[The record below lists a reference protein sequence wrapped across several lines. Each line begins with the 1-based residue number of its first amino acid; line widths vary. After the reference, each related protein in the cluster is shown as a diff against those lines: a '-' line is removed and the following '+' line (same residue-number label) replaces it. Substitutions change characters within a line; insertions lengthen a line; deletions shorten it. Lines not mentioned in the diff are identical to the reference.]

1 VTSTPDSSPTT
12 APRMFGAL
20 RVHNFR
26 LFLSANLVSQVGTWM
41 QRIGQDWLVLQLS
54 GDSGVALGVTTA
66 LQFGPTL
73 LFSFYGGLLADRYD
87 KRRLLMIS
95 QAVMGLLALGLGLLV
110 ATDSIALWHVYL
122 LALLLGVAGS
132 LDTPAR
138 QSFVSEMVGPE
149 FLANAVSLNSTAFN
163 AARLIGPAVAGAL
176 IAGSGGSTAPAF
188 LVNAGSFAF
197 TIAALLGMR
206 SGELLRSRPVGRS
219 RGQLGQALAY
229 TRRHPDL
236 MLAMVLAFTI
246 GTFGFNSQITIAL
259 MAKGVFGL
267 GAGAFGLLSTCYA
280 VGSLTGAL
288 LSTRR
293 SRRPLQRFLVVSAM
307 AFSVLLIISGLMRDY
322 YAFAALCVPTGAAAL
337 IFSVACN
344 SFVQLG
350 VEPQMRGRILAL
362 YFMAFMG
369 GTPVGAPAI
378 GWLSERFGPPWGL
391 IGGGIVCLVVSLA
404 AGAVLLRGHRVR
416 LELHVVPPSLQ
427 LHVAPSTPAD
437 PVPNAVAGMAEE
449 ADGEVPGEQ
458 VARDRVG

>member
-1 VTSTPDSSPTT
+1 
-12 APRMFGAL
+12 MFGAL
-20 RVHNFR
+20 HVHNFR
-26 LFLSANLVSQVGTWM
+26 LYVSANLVSQIGTWM

-54 GDSGVALGVTTA
+54 DDSGVALGVTTA

-87 KRRLLMIS
+87 KRRLLMIT
-95 QAVMGLLALGLGLLV
+95 QAVMGVLALGLGLLV
-110 ATDSIALWHVYL
+110 VGDSIELWHVYL
-122 LALLLGVAGS
+122 LAAALGVAGS

-138 QSFVSEMVGPE
+138 QAFVSEMVGPE
-149 FLANAVSLNSTAFN
+149 YLANAVSLNSTAFN
-163 AARLIGPAVAGAL
+163 AARLIGPAVAGGL
-176 IAGSGGSTAPAF
+176 IAVSGGDTAPAF
-188 LVNAGSFAF
+188 LVNAASFAC
-197 TIAALLGMR
+197 TIAALGGMR
-206 SGELLRSRPVGRS
+206 GAELHPSKRVGRAS
-219 RGQLGQALAY
+219 GQLGQALSY

-280 VGSLTGAL
+280 VGSLSGAL

-293 SRRPLQRFLVVSAM
+293 SRRPLQRFLVVSAV
-307 AFSVLLIISGLMRDY
+307 AFSVLLIISGLMGNY

-337 IFSVACN
+337 VFSVACN

-350 VEPQMRGRILAL
+350 VEPEMRGRILAL

-369 GTPVGAPAI
+369 GTPLGAPAV

-391 IGGGIVCLVVSLA
+391 IGGGIVCLLVSLT
-404 AGAVLLRGHRVR
+404 AGVVLLRGHRVR
-416 LELHVVPPSLQ
+416 LELHVAPPSLH
-427 LHVAPSTPAD
+427 LHVATTSATTA
-437 PVPNAVAGMAEE
+437 PVAVAGLVDE

-458 VARDRVG
+458 VARNPVG

>member
-1 VTSTPDSSPTT
+1 
-12 APRMFGAL
+12 MFGAL

-26 LFLSANLVSQVGTWM
+26 LYVSANLVSQVGTWM

-54 GDSGVALGVTTA
+54 GDSGIALGVTTA

-73 LFSFYGGLLADRYD
+73 FFSFYGGLLADRYD
-87 KRRLLMIS
+87 KRRVLMIT
-95 QAVMGLLALGLGLLV
+95 QAVMGVLALGLGLLV
-110 ATDSIALWHVYL
+110 AGDAIALWHVYL
-122 LALLLGVAGS
+122 LAAALGVVGS

-138 QSFVSEMVGPE
+138 QAFVSEMVGPE
-149 FLANAVSLNSTAFN
+149 YLANAVSLNSTAFN
-163 AARLIGPAVAGAL
+163 AARLIGPAVAGGL
-176 IAGSGGSTAPAF
+176 IAVAGGNTAPAF
-188 LVNAGSFAF
+188 LVNAASFAC
-197 TIAALLGMR
+197 TIAALVAMR
-206 SGELLRSRPVGRS
+206 ARELSPARPVGRA
-219 RGQLGQALAY
+219 RGQLGQALSY

-236 MLAMVLAFTI
+236 MLAMLLAFTL

-280 VGSLTGAL
+280 AGSLTGAL

-293 SRRPLQRFLVVSAM
+293 SRRPLQRFLLVSAV

-391 IGGGIVCLVVSLA
+391 IGGGIVCLVVTLA
-404 AGAVLLRGHRVR
+404 AGVVLMRGHRVR
-416 LELHVVPPSLQ
+416 LEVHAVPPSAH
-427 LHVAPSTPAD
+427 LHVAATRPAA
-437 PVPNAVAGMAEE
+437 PPPERVAGLTEA

-458 VARDRVG
+458 VARDPAR

>member
-1 VTSTPDSSPTT
+1 MTATTETRTSTAS
-12 APRMFGAL
+12 RMFGAL
-20 RVHNFR
+20 TVHNFR
-26 LFLSANLVSQVGTWM
+26 LFVSANLVSQVGTWM

-54 GDSGVALGVTTA
+54 GDSGVALGITTA

-73 LFSFYGGLLADRYD
+73 VFSFYGGLLADRYD
-87 KRRLLMIS
+87 KRKLLIIT
-95 QAVMGLLALGLGLLV
+95 QAVMGVLALGLGLLV

-122 LALLLGVAGS
+122 LALLLGVVGS

-138 QSFVSEMVGPE
+138 QAFVSEMVGPRW
-149 FLANAVSLNSTAFN
+149 LANAVSLNSTAFN

-176 IAGSGGSTAPAF
+176 IAVAGGNTSLAF
-188 LVNAGSFAF
+188 LVNAGSFAC
-197 TIAALLGMR
+197 TIAALLAMR
-206 SGELLRSRPVGRS
+206 RSELHPSPPVARA
-219 RGQLGQALAY
+219 RGQLGAALSY

-236 MLAMVLAFTI
+236 LLAMGLAFTL

-293 SRRPLQRFLVVSAM
+293 SRRPLQRFLVVSAVV
-307 AFSVLLIISGLMRDY
+307 FSVLLIVSGLMTDY
-322 YAFAALCVPTGAAAL
+322 YAFAAVCVPTGAAAL
-337 IFSVACN
+337 VFAVACN

-350 VEPQMRGRILAL
+350 VEPEMRGRILAL

-369 GTPVGAPAI
+369 GTPLGAPAI

-391 IGGGIVCLVVSLA
+391 IGGGLVCLVVSLA
-404 AGAVLLRGHRVR
+404 AGGLLLRGHRVR
-416 LELHVVPPSLQ
+416 LELHVAPPRLQ
-427 LHVAPSTPAD
+427 LHVATTQ
-437 PVPNAVAGMAEE
+437 PNVAALRGNLQEE

-458 VARDRVG
+458 VAGDRVR

>member
-1 VTSTPDSSPTT
+1 
-12 APRMFGAL
+12 MFRSL
-20 RVHNFR
+20 HVPNFR
-26 LFLSANLVSQVGTWM
+26 LYVSANLVSQIGTWM

-54 GDSGVALGVTTA
+54 GDSGVALGITTA

-73 LFSFYGGLLADRYD
+73 LFSFYGGVLADRYD
-87 KRRLLMIS
+87 KRRVLMVT
-95 QAVMGLLALGLGLLV
+95 QTVMGVLALVLGVLV
-110 ATDSIALWHVYL
+110 APQGIALWHVYL
-122 LALLLGVAGS
+122 LATGLGVVSS

-149 FLANAVSLNSTAFN
+149 YLANAVSLNSTAFN

-188 LVNAGSFAF
+188 LVNAASFAF

-280 VGSLTGAL
+280 VGSLSGAL

-293 SRRPLQRFLVVSAM
+293 RRRPLQRFLVVSASVF
-307 AFSVLLIISGLMRDY
+307 AVLLTISGLMSNY
-322 YAFAALCVPTGAAAL
+322 YAFAALCIPTGAAAL
-337 IFSVACN
+337 VFSVACN

-391 IGGGIVCLVVSLA
+391 IGGGIVCLVVALT
-404 AGAVLLRGHRVR
+404 AGAVLMRGHRVR
-416 LELHVVPPSLQ
+416 LELHVVPPRVQ
-427 LHVAPSTPAD
+427 LHVAPTPRPTA
-437 PVPNAVAGMAEE
+437 VPDAVAGLAEE
-449 ADGEVPGEQ
+449 ADGEVPGAQ
-458 VARDRVG
+458 VARNPVG